1 MPLLLRAI
9 ALGLIYKIN
18 AMAKLTT
25 TQNGMV
31 LFIYVKAL
39 DTYISDYSQSNEVK
53 ESLKST

>member
-1 MPLLLRAI
+1 
-9 ALGLIYKIN
+9 
-18 AMAKLTT
+18 MAKLTT